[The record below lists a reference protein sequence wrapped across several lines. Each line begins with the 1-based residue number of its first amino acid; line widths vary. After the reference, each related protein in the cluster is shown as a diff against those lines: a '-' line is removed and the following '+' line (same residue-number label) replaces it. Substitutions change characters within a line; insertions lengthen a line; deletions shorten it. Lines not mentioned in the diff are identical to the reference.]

1 MLGSGVAPVRELL
14 DAGVNV
20 SLGSDGSCSTLTTSM
35 LNVVGSAAAVAKLR
49 GSDPAR
55 WLSAREALHAG
66 TLAGGRA
73 LGFGESLGSLRVGA
87 LADLVAYRLDSVTFT
102 PRNDPLRQLV
112 YAERGAGLDFSMVA
126 GERRRSRRGADAN
139 RRGGAAGRDRGRIPR
154 PRRSLPRRR
163 GVRSAAAGRGRG
175 DLPALAHD
183 ADPQRHAGGEAALN
197 TSRAAKTPPPV
208 PACASPY
215 HFSSFKEIP

>member
-49 GSDPAR
+49 GSEPGR
-55 WLSAREALHAG
+55 WLTAREALHAG

-126 GERRRSRRGADAN
+126 GEVVVRAAALTRIDEAALLAEIEAEFHGLADRFRDAEAS
-139 RRGGAAGRDRGRIPR
+139 AAPQLAAVEAIY
-154 PRRSLPRRR
+154 RRSLTMPI
-163 GVRSAAAGRGRG
+163 RG
-175 DLPALAHD
+175 DTL
-183 ADPQRHAGGEAALN
+183 
-197 TSRAAKTPPPV
+197 AAKLP
-208 PACASPY
+208 
-215 HFSSFKEIP
+215 